1 MLWHFIYESSLYLKM
16 MYTVAVLLPFFY
28 YLLLLFRHQ
37 RDIFEPYMLFFYCLM
52 NSSVPPIW
60 LLRMLS
66 RCLFVS
72 ATKRWAARKDKTII
86 VWFAFITV
94 NLHVFWSRKY
104 VWNTYGNDMRFD
116 VPHTRMS
123 RIAHLKKIYSNPM
136 PIRVNIAIMEFST
149 IKLQLK

>member
-1 MLWHFIYESSLYLKM
+1 ML
-16 MYTVAVLLPFFY
+16 FFCRFF
-28 YLLLLFRHQ
+28 LLLTTDVSSSESHFWAIHA
-37 RDIFEPYMLFFYCLM
+37 IFFYCLM
-52 NSSVPPIW
+52 NSLVPPIR

-66 RCLFVS
+66 SCLFVS

-94 NLHVFWSRKY
+94 NLHVFWCRKY

-123 RIAHLKKIYSNPM
+123 RIAHEIKIYSNPM
-136 PIRVNIAIMEFST
+136 PIRVNIAIMEFSI